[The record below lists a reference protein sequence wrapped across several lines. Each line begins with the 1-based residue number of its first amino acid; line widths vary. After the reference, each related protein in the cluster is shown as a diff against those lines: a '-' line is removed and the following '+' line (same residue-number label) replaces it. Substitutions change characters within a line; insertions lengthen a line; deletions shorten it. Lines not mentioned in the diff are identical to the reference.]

1 MTVTIGRREL
11 LGALGGAAAWPLA
24 ARAQQGERMRRV
36 AILMTIADDPRG
48 QSYVAAFQC
57 PEHVKKQSLYAVLGT
72 ARHCLCHGRGA
83 DPRERPN
90 HPGVRLP
97 RFRDR
102 NGASE
107 RSAALCHGR
116 RDERARDWDC
126 ESALLQQA
134 TAYCA
139 SSVRAAALNR
149 KKSASLP
156 AIGPA
161 QNPLV

>member
-1 MTVTIGRREL
+1 MQFAQLKRREVITL
-11 LGALGGAAAWPLA
+11 LGGAAAWPLA
-24 ARAQQGERMRRV
+24 ARAQQGERMRRI

-48 QSYVAAFQC
+48 QSYAAAFQC
-57 PEHVKKQSLYAVLGT
+57 PEHVKKQSLYAVLST

-134 TAYCA
+134 TVYCA
-139 SSVRAAALNR
+139 T
-149 KKSASLP
+149 
-156 AIGPA
+156 
-161 QNPLV
+161 